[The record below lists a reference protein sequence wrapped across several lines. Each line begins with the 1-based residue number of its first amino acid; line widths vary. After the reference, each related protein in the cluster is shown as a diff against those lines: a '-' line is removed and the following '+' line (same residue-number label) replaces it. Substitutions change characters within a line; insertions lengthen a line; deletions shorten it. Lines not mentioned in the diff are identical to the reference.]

1 MNTSNPPS
9 YRLLTNDS
17 VELVQPNS
25 PFPVEALS
33 YTRPGMRGLFG
44 GIWRTGRTFLRRDL
58 GACFGPEIFYAFGE
72 NDREAQAAFET
83 SRAVMMEREAE
94 VAKAAFAHVQPT
106 AARFGGDAF
115 LTLIEDEGDRHLLQV
130 FIPMQN
136 VIEQL
141 SSKEWFDLWKNLDLE
156 FRGRTKAV
164 AEVAA

>member
-1 MNTSNPPS
+1 MQTSTPPA

-17 VELVQPNS
+17 VEVVHANAALPG
-25 PFPVEALS
+25 EALR
-33 YTRPGMRGLFG
+33 YARPGMRGLFG

-72 NDREAQAAFET
+72 NEREAQAAFET
-83 SRAVMMEREAE
+83 SRAAMMEREAA

-115 LTLIEDEGDRHLLQV
+115 LSLIKDEGDRHLLQL
-130 FIPMQN
+130 FIPVQN
-136 VIEQL
+136 VMDQL
-141 SSKEWFDLWKNLDLE
+141 SPKEWFDLWKDLDLA
-156 FRGRTKAV
+156 FRAPNKV